1 MIKITNSGKEHT
13 IELYGDIGQSFWS
26 DGWTFERFKDELKGV
41 SAPVLNVKIK
51 SNGGDVFEAFAIYD
65 ELRSMPARV
74 VVDVVGSSA
83 SAATIIAAAGDEVRI
98 SENSRYLVHNAQSFV
113 AGNKEAL
120 AEMYDTL
127 QSIDNQIINTYVKRT
142 GKDRNVLAELMKEER
157 WMTAEEALD
166 WGFVDSIIKPVKI
179 VNKMEKFKNLTEE
192 EQAEM
197 DALKAENEALKA
209 ELDEMK
215 AAKAAKEEKEIEE
228 EVMAAITAGKIKA
241 EVKDAFV
248 AFGKTNR
255 EAMTATLAGFVVPA
269 PVKPLAA
276 VPQPKPVGGSSY
288 ATKEEFD
295 AAFKAGKFAG
305 KVEEYEREYKRF
317 YTN

>member
-41 SAPVLNVKIK
+41 SAPVINVKIK

-120 AEMYDTL
+120 AEMYETL

-166 WGFVDSIIKPVKI
+166 WGFVDKIIKPVKI
-179 VNKMEKFKNLTEE
+179 TNSMEKFKNLTEE

-209 ELDEMK
+209 ELEEMK
-215 AAKAAKEEKEIEE
+215 AAKAMEEEKQIEE

-255 EAMTATLAGFVVPA
+255 EAMTATLAGFVVAAA
-269 PVKPLAA
+269 PKPLAA
-276 VPQPKPVGGSSY
+276 VPQPKPVGASAYS
-288 ATKEEFD
+288 TKEEFD
-295 AAFKAGKFAG
+295 AAFKAGKFTN
-305 KVEEYEREYKRF
+305 KVEEFEREYKRF